1 MKHIYHIFLDIIYKY
16 TSISNIKTLYQLVET
31 RLIDFPY
38 LNFKNVLKNYIID
51 FIFNRKIKMYPEYC
65 VA

>member
-1 MKHIYHIFLDIIYKY
+1 MNYFLYIFYKY
-16 TSISNIKTLYQLVET
+16 TSLSNIKSLYRLIET
-31 RLIDFPY
+31 KLIDFTY